1 MPKLESSLPNEV
13 REVAAPDPARARH
26 FDPRSAIRNLQST
39 GLVLVLLL
47 LSVALTFASPY
58 FLTSRNLLNVL
69 LQTSI
74 NTVLAVGMTFVIIS
88 GGIDLSVGSALALTA
103 VVMAALAE
111 QGVSVPLVMTAGLL
125 CGAGTGAA
133 NGLAIVRMKIPAFI
147 VTLGTLSIARGLA
160 LVVAGGRTITVEPYA
175 LRMWGEGRLLG
186 VPIPTV
192 FALVLVIIGHVTL
205 TRTVFGRHLLAIG
218 ANEKVAWL
226 AGVSTGLTRWMAYI
240 ISGVMVFLG
249 ALISTGRLGSADPIR
264 GEGYE
269 LDAIAAVIIGG
280 TSLKGGRGSVFG
292 TLLGALLIGVMRNG
306 LTLRDVT
313 DAWQKVII
321 GAVIVTAVFL
331 DRLRNKAS
339 GE

>member
-74 NTVLAVGMTFVIIS
+74 NTV
-88 GGIDLSVGSALALTA
+88 
-103 VVMAALAE
+103 
-111 QGVSVPLVMTAGLL
+111 MTAGLL

-160 LVVAGGRTITVEPYA
+160 LVVAGGRT
-175 LRMWGEGRLLG
+175 
-186 VPIPTV
+186 
-192 FALVLVIIGHVTL
+192 
-205 TRTVFGRHLLAIG
+205 
-218 ANEKVAWL
+218 
-226 AGVSTGLTRWMAYI
+226 
-240 ISGVMVFLG
+240 
-249 ALISTGRLGSADPIR
+249 
-264 GEGYE
+264 
-269 LDAIAAVIIGG
+269 
-280 TSLKGGRGSVFG
+280 
-292 TLLGALLIGVMRNG
+292 
-306 LTLRDVT
+306 
-313 DAWQKVII
+313 
-321 GAVIVTAVFL
+321 
-331 DRLRNKAS
+331 
-339 GE
+339 